1 MPFSMSRGSPLLW
14 VVFAV
19 LLCLTLGLGLLVSR
33 ASYTVTVGVLA
44 GIIIFILSFVSTE
57 IAIYVLI
64 FATLLS
70 PEFGSRET
78 HGGGVTLRTEDFLLV
93 IIGFSQLARSALH
106 KDIGLFRSTPLNRP
120 IVFYVLACIFAT
132 GLGIMFGRVR
142 SPLAGSFFVLKYAE
156 YYVVYFMVINNLNTK
171 RQAKQYLAAILL
183 TCAIV
188 CVVALAQ
195 IPSGER
201 IAAPFEGESGEPN
214 TLGGYLLLILAVV
227 MSLFLCSRPEDSQVY
242 KLSLLALCGLIFI
255 PILFTQSRATWMAI
269 IPTYIAL
276 IFLSPKK
283 LFLIGTLVV
292 AVAIAPLA
300 LPKVVKER
308 IMYTVSSEQTTYARG
323 LQEKVGGVTFD
334 TSSSARVKMW
344 RAAFRDFPKHPIF
357 GYGVTGWR
365 FIDAQFLRTLLE
377 TGLVGLV
384 AFLYLLWAIYRET
397 WRVYRATKD
406 PFFRSVAMG
415 FLVGVVAM
423 TTHALTANTFIIV
436 RIMEPFWLL
445 AGIVIVA
452 PEVEAEEAKAAQE
465 PQDEKKPWRL
475 SRRLTVAR

>member
-1 MPFSMSRGSPLLW
+1 MPFSLNQGSSLLT
-14 VVFAV
+14 VVFIV
-19 LLCLTLGLGLLVSR
+19 LLCLTLGLGLLVARS
-33 ASYTVTVGVLA
+33 SYTISVGVLV

-78 HGGGVTLRTEDFLLV
+78 HGGGVTLRAEDFLLV

-106 KDIGLFRSTPLNRP
+106 KGLGLFRSTPLNRP
-120 IVFYVLACIFAT
+120 IVYYILACTFAT
-132 GLGIMFGRVR
+132 GLGIMFGRVKAL
-142 SPLAGSFFVLKYAE
+142 SGSFFLLKYAE
-156 YYVVYFMVINNLNTK
+156 YYVVYFMVINNLHTK
-171 RQAKQYLAAILL
+171 RQAKQYLAAILI

-188 CVVALAQ
+188 CVVAIAQ

-214 TLGGYLLLILAVV
+214 TLGGYLLLILCVV
-227 MSLFLCSRPEDSQVY
+227 LSLFLCSGKEDSQAY
-242 KLSLLALCGLIFI
+242 KLSLVALCGLILL
-255 PILFTQSRATWMAI
+255 PIMFTQSRATWMAI

-276 IFLSPKK
+276 IILSPKK
-283 LFLIGTLVV
+283 LLLIGTLVIV
-292 AVAIAPLA
+292 AVIAPLA

-308 IMYTVSSEQTTYARG
+308 IMYTFSTEQTSYARG
-323 LQEKVGGVTFD
+323 MQEKVGGVTFD
-334 TSSSARVKMW
+334 TSSSARLKMW
-344 RAAFRDFPKHPIF
+344 RLALRDYPKHPVF

-365 FIDAQFLRTLLE
+365 FIDAQFFRTLLE
-377 TGLVGLV
+377 TGAVGLV
-384 AFLYLLWAIYRET
+384 AFLYLLWSIYRES
-397 WRVYRATKD
+397 WSVFKVTKD

-423 TTHALTANTFIIV
+423 TAHALTANTFIIV

-445 AGIVIVA
+445 AGIVIVI
-452 PEVEAEEAKAAQE
+452 PELEAEEAKAAQE
-465 PQDEKKPWRL
+465 PEDEKKPWRL
-475 SRRLTVAR
+475 SRRLLVTR